1 MTLQNYCMVDET
13 NNICENVCLWDGDP
27 NTWQPPAGYLTLVQ
41 ATTPAKDWAWNAT
54 DKVWFLEVQ
63 MGDGKIGYTWDGTYL
78 VTSDPMPSKPPVE
91 DQPTVSGA
99 TTL

>member
-1 MTLQNYCMVDET
+1 MTVQNYCMVNEA
-13 NNICENVCLWDGDP
+13 NNVCENVCMWDGDP
-27 NTWQPPAGYLTLVQ
+27 NTWTPPAGYLMLVQ
-41 ATTPAKDWAWNAT
+41 ATTPAKDWAWNDT

-78 VTSDPMPSKPPVE
+78 VTNDPMPPAPKE
-91 DQPTVSGA
+91 QPAVQGA